1 MNDPESYENHL
12 SEDEP
17 RWFAVYTRYKRE
29 KLVLKR
35 LQQKGIEVYL
45 PLQEFLRRHQRKT
58 RVVELPV
65 ISCYIFVHITKA
77 SYVSVLETMDVVRFV
92 RFSHN
97 LIAIPDYEIQV
108 LQQIVNEGLPVQAVP
123 SGYEVG
129 DVVEILTGN
138 LKGLKGILLKKNTKN
153 NFLIGLD
160 KIGYSLLL
168 QVDPRILKRVNQ

>member
-97 LIAIPDYEIQV
+97 LIAIPDCEMQILKQV
-108 LQQIVNEGLPVQAVP
+108 INEGLPIEAVP
-123 SGYEVG
+123 HGYEIG
-129 DVVEILTGN
+129 DMVEITSGN
-138 LKGLKGILLKKNTKN
+138 LKGLRGILSKKNTKN
-153 NFLIGLD
+153 NFLIDLNS
-160 KIGYSLLL
+160 IGYSLRM
-168 QVDPRILKRVNQ
+168 QVDPRFLNKVDQ